1 MRSAPERSVD
11 VMSNKSRRK
20 TPQPLPAAAPA
31 VRGFALLLIAG
42 PIVGL
47 ALGIWLLGSVWPVDD
62 DVETAYIYG
71 GVGGFFS
78 GLLGAAAFAG
88 SLVMARGLATR
99 VLSPVAGLAFGVGFI
114 GLVLASMGS
123 ESAPWMLIGVTAI
136 AACVIWF
143 YVIGMIGGFIPPLFL
158 NQYGTWV
165 APIGGVALI
174 AFAVANDSLEGLVIG
189 ILTIAAWIG
198 IVIGSALM
206 SRRSS
211 EQATR

>member
-1 MRSAPERSVD
+1 
-11 VMSNKSRRK
+11 MSSKSRR
-20 TPQPLPAAAPA
+20 TPSKPQGTPPRPSRSFAP
-31 VRGFALLLIAG
+31 LLIAG

-47 ALGIWLLGSVWPVDD
+47 GLGLWLLGVVWPVDSD
-62 DVETAYIYG
+62 PDTAFVYG
-71 GVGGFFS
+71 GMSGFFS
-78 GLLGAAAFAG
+78 GLLGAGAIAG
-88 SLVMARGLATR
+88 SMSMSRRAAW
-99 VLSPVAGLAFGVGFI
+99 LSPIVGLLFAVGFT

>member
-1 MRSAPERSVD
+1 
-11 VMSNKSRRK
+11 MSSKSRR
-20 TPQPLPAAAPA
+20 TPSKPQGTPPRPSRSFAP
-31 VRGFALLLIAG
+31 LLIAG

-47 ALGIWLLGSVWPVDD
+47 GLGLWLLGVVWPVDSD
-62 DVETAYIYG
+62 PDTALVYG
-71 GVGGFFS
+71 GMSGFFS
-78 GLLGAAAFAG
+78 GLLGAGAIAG
-88 SLVMARGLATR
+88 SMSMSRRAAW
-99 VLSPVAGLAFGVGFI
+99 LSPIVGLLFAVGFT

-158 NQYGTWV
+158 NRYGTWV

-189 ILTIAAWIG
+189 ILTIAAWVG
-198 IVIGSALM
+198 IVIGSAIM